1 MRITASVLSAIGL
14 FIGLATATASA
25 QSIVNLNPK
34 TITFHVFPER
44 SAAEKVTLRNNDTGL
59 SATINS
65 IEIGTQCCG
74 NGKFNVVSHTCGAPL
89 APGHHCTITVEFI
102 AGRGGEETKSA
113 LEVKFHID
121 GVAQT
126 DTVAL
131 AGAIN

>member
-1 MRITASVLSAIGL
+1 MRITASVLSTICL
-14 FIGLATATASA
+14 FAGLATVNASA
-25 QSIVNLNPK
+25 QSIVSLKP
-34 TITFHVFPER
+34 TAMTFHVFPGR
-44 SAAEKVTLRNNDTGL
+44 SATEKATLSNGSTGL
-59 SATINS
+59 AATING

-74 NGKFNVVSHTCGAPL
+74 TGKFNVVSHTCGATL
-89 APGHHCTITVEFI
+89 EPGQSCTITVEFT

-131 AGAIN
+131 TGTIN